1 MLRSVAERF
10 SCLPGEGRIVEFPHP
25 NEPLI
30 PSAYRACYQHRC
42 REDAPIQVLLNG
54 HIDTVFAADHAFQ
67 QCEILDAQGIIKGPG
82 VADMKGGIVIMLAAL
97 ELFESLQYQGDKNAV
112 GWEVLI
118 TCDEEIGSPHSRPVL
133 ESAALRNHLGITFE
147 SSLPDG
153 KLVRRRMGVGYAH
166 AKVLGRSAHV
176 GRNFAEGK
184 NAIVKLCDW
193 ITRIHAL
200 NDNIPGAIVNTGSI
214 QGGGPLNVVS
224 EQAEARFNLRV
235 DSASAEARLF
245 DAMGHIHRA
254 VEETGYE
261 CRWSA
266 HINRKAK
273 ETGPAFEILFSAW
286 QHAAAQLGQT
296 LDWRDTGGGSDG
308 NILQAAGLPIIDN
321 LGIIGDQIHSPD
333 EWALLSSIPERTALV
348 TMFLHMLSDGEFDR
362 VSHPAFAHHLKS
374 LQEQQNSFHY
384 PSAHS

>member
-184 NAIVKLCDW
+184 NAIC
-193 ITRIHAL
+193 
-200 NDNIPGAIVNTGSI
+200 
-214 QGGGPLNVVS
+214 
-224 EQAEARFNLRV
+224 
-235 DSASAEARLF
+235 
-245 DAMGHIHRA
+245 
-254 VEETGYE
+254 
-261 CRWSA
+261 
-266 HINRKAK
+266 
-273 ETGPAFEILFSAW
+273 
-286 QHAAAQLGQT
+286 
-296 LDWRDTGGGSDG
+296 
-308 NILQAAGLPIIDN
+308 
-321 LGIIGDQIHSPD
+321 
-333 EWALLSSIPERTALV
+333 
-348 TMFLHMLSDGEFDR
+348 
-362 VSHPAFAHHLKS
+362 
-374 LQEQQNSFHY
+374 
-384 PSAHS
+384 